1 MWITKFVDE
10 ILLCLLELLT
20 LYLCGAGV
28 QAVATRIGSCN
39 SFLQQLFVEKHLHF
53 ARLLFSNMIISI
65 RDTQNMAI
73 K

>member
-1 MWITKFVDE
+1 MKFVAE
-10 ILLCLLELLT
+10 ILLCLLVLWT

-28 QAVATRIGSCN
+28 QAVATRIGNCN
-39 SFLQQLFVEKHLHF
+39 SFLQQIFVDKHLHF
-53 ARLLFSNMIISI
+53 TRFLLSNMIIPI

>member
-1 MWITKFVDE
+1 MKFVEE

-28 QAVATRIGSCN
+28 QAVATRIGS

-65 RDTQNMAI
+65 RYTQNMAI